1 MSDSIFIGI
10 DVSTKSNKVCILDQQ
25 GNRLSKLSVE
35 KNSHGSAKIIE
46 RVIEATEK
54 SNSSNVSFGL
64 EATSVYGDGLI
75 FFLKQEPSLKLY
87 NTKVFLL
94 NPKQVHNF
102 KKAYGD
108 LPKTDDVDAWV
119 IADCLRFGRINLR
132 EVYFDEQHKALQ
144 RLTRARYFVAQNIV
158 REKNRYL
165 TNLFLKFSGMCQE
178 KLFSN
183 NLGATATEL
192 AGSEFSLDEIVHMPL
207 DELTISIN
215 TTGKGKF
222 ADPEALAAEIQ
233 KAARS
238 SYRLPKTV
246 EDSVNQVLAVSVI
259 SIKSYLQQLKTLDQS
274 ISTLMEAI
282 PNTLTSIKGIGP
294 VYSAGIL
301 SEIGS
306 INRFKDQASLAKYAG
321 LSWSRYQSGNFDADN
336 THLIN
341 SGNRYLRYYLIEA
354 TNLVRRHD
362 PELKRFYELKYRET
376 LKSPHKRALALTAR
390 KFVRLVYALLRD
402 QRLYSPPRVR

>member
-1 MSDSIFIGI
+1 MSDSIFVGV
-10 DVSTKSNKVCILDQQ
+10 DVSAKSNKVCILEASGSRLAKMSVLNNSQ
-25 GNRLSKLSVE
+25 GASQIVNRVIDTLSKTGCT
-35 KNSHGSAKIIE
+35 K
-46 RVIEATEK
+46 
-54 SNSSNVSFGL
+54 VSFGL

-75 FFLKQEPSLKLY
+75 FYLKQDKSLKNY
-87 NTKVFLL
+87 DTKVFLL

-102 KKAYGD
+102 KKAYSD

-132 EVYFDEQHKALQ
+132 ETYFDEQYKALQ
-144 RLTRARYFVAQNIV
+144 RLTRARYYVAQNIV

-165 TNLFLKFSGMCQE
+165 ANLFLKFSGLYQE
-178 KLFSN
+178 NLFSDKF
-183 NLGATATEL
+183 GATAMEL
-192 AGSEFSLDEIVHMPL
+192 SNGAFSLDEIVHMPIDKL
-207 DELTISIN
+207 AQFIN
-215 TTGKGKF
+215 TSGKGKF
-222 ADPEALAAEIQ
+222 ADPKALAADIQ

-246 EDSVNQVLAVSVI
+246 EDSVNRILAVSTV
-259 SIKSYLQQLKTLDQS
+259 SIQSYLDQLKSLDKS
-274 ISTLMEAI
+274 ISALMETI
-282 PNTLTSIKGIGP
+282 PNTLTSIKGVGP
-294 VYSAGIL
+294 VYAAGIL

-336 THLIN
+336 TRMIN

-354 TNLVRRHD
+354 ANLVRRHD
-362 PELKRFYELKYRET
+362 PEFKRFYELKYRET
-376 LKSPHKRALALTAR
+376 PTTPHKRALALTAR

-402 QRLYSPPRVR
+402 QRLYIPSRAE

>member
-1 MSDSIFIGI
+1 MY
-10 DVSTKSNKVCILDQQ
+10 Q
-25 GNRLSKLSVE
+25 
-35 KNSHGSAKIIE
+35 
-46 RVIEATEK
+46 
-54 SNSSNVSFGL
+54 
-64 EATSVYGDGLI
+64 
-75 FFLKQEPSLKLY
+75 
-87 NTKVFLL
+87 
-94 NPKQVHNF
+94 NP
-102 KKAYGD
+102 
-108 LPKTDDVDAWV
+108 
-119 IADCLRFGRINLR
+119 
-132 EVYFDEQHKALQ
+132 
-144 RLTRARYFVAQNIV
+144 
-158 REKNRYL
+158 
-165 TNLFLKFSGMCQE
+165 
-178 KLFSN
+178 LFSN
-183 NLGATATEL
+183 NLGTTAMEL
-192 AGSEFSLDEIVHMPL
+192 TGIAFSLDEIVQML
-207 DELTISIN
+207 VDELAAFIN
-215 TTGKGKF
+215 ATGKGKF

-246 EDSVNQVLAVSVI
+246 ENSVNQVLAVSAM
-259 SIKSYLQQLKTLDQS
+259 SIQSYLQQLKALDKS
-274 ISTLMEAI
+274 ISALMEAI

-354 TNLVRRHD
+354 ANLVRRHD

-376 LKSPHKRALALTAR
+376 LKTPHKRALALTAR

>member
-25 GNRLSKLSVE
+25 GNRLAKLSVDN
-35 KNSHGSAKIIE
+35 NSDGSARIVK
-46 RVIEATEK
+46 RAIEALDK
-54 SNSSNVSFGL
+54 ANCSNVSFGL

-75 FFLKQEPSLKLY
+75 FFLKQEPSLKPY

-102 KKAYGD
+102 KKAYSD
-108 LPKTDDVDAWV
+108 LPKTDDVDAWI

-132 EVYFDEQHKALQ
+132 ETYFNEQHKALQ

-178 KLFSN
+178 NLFSN
-183 NLGATATEL
+183 NLGTTAMEL
-192 AGSEFSLDEIVHMPL
+192 SGNAFSLDEIVQMPV
-207 DELTISIN
+207 DELATFIN

-222 ADPEALAAEIQ
+222 ADPETLAAEIQ

-238 SYRLPKTV
+238 SHRLPKTV
-246 EDSVNQVLAVSVI
+246 EDSVNQVLAVSAM
-259 SIKSYLQQLKTLDQS
+259 SIQGYLQQLKTLDKS
-274 ISTLMEAI
+274 ISALMEAI

-294 VYSAGIL
+294 VYSAGIF

-354 TNLVRRHD
+354 ANLVRRHD
-362 PELKRFYELKYRET
+362 PELKGFYELKYRET
-376 LKSPHKRALALTAR
+376 PKTPHKRALALTAR

>member
-25 GNRLSKLSVE
+25 GNRLAKLSVDN
-35 KNSHGSAKIIE
+35 NSVGSDRIVKRA
-46 RVIEATEK
+46 IEALNKT
-54 SNSSNVSFGL
+54 NCSNVSFGL

-75 FFLKQEPSLKLY
+75 FFLKQEPSLKPY

-102 KKAYGD
+102 KKAYSD

-132 EVYFDEQHKALQ
+132 ETYFDEHHKALQ

-183 NLGATATEL
+183 NLGTTAMEL
-192 AGSEFSLDEIVHMPL
+192 SGNAFSLDEIVQMPV
-207 DELTISIN
+207 DELAAFIN

-222 ADPEALAAEIQ
+222 VDPETLAAEVQ

-246 EDSVNQVLAVSVI
+246 EDSINRVLAVSVI
-259 SIKSYLQQLKTLDQS
+259 SIQSYSHQLKTLDKS
-274 ISTLMEAI
+274 ISTLMETI

-354 TNLVRRHD
+354 ANLARRHD
-362 PELKRFYELKYRET
+362 PELKSFYELKYRET
-376 LKSPHKRALALTAR
+376 PKTPHKRALALTAR

>member
-1 MSDSIFIGI
+1 MSDSIFVGI

-25 GNRLSKLSVE
+25 GNRLAKLSVDN
-35 KNSHGSAKIIE
+35 NSVGSDRIVKRA
-46 RVIEATEK
+46 IEALNKT
-54 SNSSNVSFGL
+54 NCSNVSFGL

-75 FFLKQEPSLKLY
+75 FFLKQEPSLKPY

-102 KKAYGD
+102 KKAYSD

-132 EVYFDEQHKALQ
+132 ETYFDEHHKALQ

-183 NLGATATEL
+183 NLGTTAMEL
-192 AGSEFSLDEIVHMPL
+192 SGNAFSLDEIVQMPV
-207 DELTISIN
+207 DELAAFIN

-222 ADPEALAAEIQ
+222 VDPETLAAEVQ

-246 EDSVNQVLAVSVI
+246 EDSINRVLAVSVI
-259 SIKSYLQQLKTLDQS
+259 SIQSYSHQLKTLDKS
-274 ISTLMEAI
+274 ISTLMETI

-354 TNLVRRHD
+354 ANLARRHD
-362 PELKRFYELKYRET
+362 PELKSFYELKYRET
-376 LKSPHKRALALTAR
+376 PKTPHKRALALTAR

>member
-1 MSDSIFIGI
+1 MSDSIFVGI

-25 GNRLSKLSVE
+25 GNRLAKMSVDNNSDGSRRIVNRVVEALTKL
-35 KNSHGSAKIIE
+35 NCY
-46 RVIEATEK
+46 
-54 SNSSNVSFGL
+54 NVSFGL

-75 FFLKQEPSLKLY
+75 FFLKQQPSLKPY
-87 NTKVFLL
+87 NTKVYLL

-102 KKAYGD
+102 KKAYSE

-132 EVYFDEQHKALQ
+132 EIYFDEQHKALQ
-144 RLTRARYFVAQNIV
+144 RLTRARYFVVQNIV

-165 TNLFLKFSGMCQE
+165 TNLFLKFSGMYQNP
-178 KLFSN
+178 LFSN
-183 NLGATATEL
+183 NLGTTAMEL
-192 AGSEFSLDEIVHMPL
+192 TGIAFSLDEIVQMPV
-207 DELTISIN
+207 DELAAFIN
-215 TTGKGKF
+215 ATGKGKF

-246 EDSVNQVLAVSVI
+246 ENSVNQVLAVSAM
-259 SIKSYLQQLKTLDQS
+259 SIQSYLQQLKALDKS
-274 ISTLMEAI
+274 ISALMEAI

-321 LSWSRYQSGNFDADN
+321 LSWSRYQSGNFDADK

-341 SGNRYLRYYLIEA
+341 SGNRLHQVL
-354 TNLVRRHD
+354 
-362 PELKRFYELKYRET
+362 
-376 LKSPHKRALALTAR
+376 PH
-390 KFVRLVYALLRD
+390 
-402 QRLYSPPRVR
+402 